1 MMDIAIF
8 ENDKNLSLNGINK
21 LVEDVY
27 NDNLNFLLKK
37 NKNELEKNYIDPFS
51 SKIEDLI
58 SSVDEE
64 ANILYKEKDE
74 MKQNFQN
81 IAMQLKNV
89 KKSIKK
95 TEDYIGKNMN
105 GEIIE
110 NSYKTLENIKKDID
124 NL

>member
-1 MMDIAIF
+1 
-8 ENDKNLSLNGINK
+8 
-21 LVEDVY
+21 
-27 NDNLNFLLKK
+27 
-37 NKNELEKNYIDPFS
+37 
-51 SKIEDLI
+51 
-58 SSVDEE
+58 
-64 ANILYKEKDE
+64 
-74 MKQNFQN
+74 
-81 IAMQLKNV
+81 MQLKNV

>member
-1 MMDIAIF
+1 MK
-8 ENDKNLSLNGINK
+8 KNNK
-21 LVEDVY
+21 FDY
-27 NDNLNFLLKK
+27 FLCNYYKFFAK
-37 NKNELEKNYIDPFS
+37 NKNELEKSYIDPFS

>member
-1 MMDIAIF
+1 MDIAIF

-21 LVEDVY
+21 LVGDVY

-37 NKNELEKNYIDPFS
+37 NKNELEKSYIDPFS

-64 ANILYKEKDE
+64 ANILYKEKEE